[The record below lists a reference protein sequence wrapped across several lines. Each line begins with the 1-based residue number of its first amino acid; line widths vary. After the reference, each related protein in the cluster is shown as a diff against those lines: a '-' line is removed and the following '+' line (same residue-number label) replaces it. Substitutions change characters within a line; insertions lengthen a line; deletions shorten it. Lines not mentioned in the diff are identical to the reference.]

1 VNLYCLWEDRE
12 NACSEP
18 VWFCAQLLANPRE
31 IPCSN
36 CHHFNNHIR
45 RYQCPIGTPESGQF
59 QDSICSRHH
68 LDKVSCGR
76 IEVFKYEPLKR

>member
-45 RYQCPIGTPESGQF
+45 RYQCPIGTPKVVSSRTPSAADTTSIRYRAVES
-59 QDSICSRHH
+59 
-68 LDKVSCGR
+68 
-76 IEVFKYEPLKR
+76 KYSSTNH